1 MWLRP
6 RDHCF
11 FEIML
16 HKILHEFNLFFVPIA
31 LDPLFTQELKADVVR
46 FVESRVI
53 LPNSHFSLNVELV
66 HQVLCE
72 VLLYNYG
79 VGTCEFTS
87 NFPSSFTLMSLSFRW
102 RDGFCAIL

>member
-53 LPNSHFSLNVELV
+53 LPNSHFEYRARPS
-66 HQVLCE
+66 
-72 VLLYNYG
+72 
-79 VGTCEFTS
+79 GTV
-87 NFPSSFTLMSLSFRW
+87 R
-102 RDGFCAIL
+102 GFVIQLRCRYL